1 MIKASLRFFFS
12 TLIALGAVFI
22 APTHAAE
29 KLNIVASFSILGDL
43 AQQVGGERV
52 QVHTLVGPDADA
64 HMYQPAPSDAQS
76 LAKAKLVVINGWGFE
91 GWIPRLMQA
100 SNYRGPIVTASEG
113 VKTLLRPSSQAP
125 DPHAWQDLAN
135 AERYVANIA
144 RALGDADP
152 ANKAFYQANASA
164 YQQKISALNL
174 EVRQMLAVLPATQR
188 KVVTTHD
195 AFFYFGRAYGVSFI
209 APLGISNDAEPSAG
223 ELARIIRQIRRE
235 KISAIFLENISDPRL
250 LERIAQESGASI
262 GGTLYSDS
270 LSKPDGPAASYLD
283 MMRHNA
289 KTIAAALARP

>member
-1 MIKASLRFFFS
+1 
-12 TLIALGAVFI
+12 
-22 APTHAAE
+22 
-29 KLNIVASFSILGDL
+29 
-43 AQQVGGERV
+43 
-52 QVHTLVGPDADA
+52 
-64 HMYQPAPSDAQS
+64 
-76 LAKAKLVVINGWGFE
+76 
-91 GWIPRLMQA
+91 
-100 SNYRGPIVTASEG
+100 
-113 VKTLLRPSSQAP
+113 
-125 DPHAWQDLAN
+125 
-135 AERYVANIA
+135 
-144 RALGDADP
+144 
-152 ANKAFYQANASA
+152 
-164 YQQKISALNL
+164 
-174 EVRQMLAVLPATQR
+174 MLAVLPATQR

>member
-64 HMYQPAPSDAQS
+64 HMYQPAPSDAQT

-125 DPHAWQDLAN
+125 DTHAWQDLAN
-135 AERYVANIA
+135 AERYVANLA

-235 KISAIFLENISDPRL
+235 KISAIFFFFFSDPRL